1 MRLIGSVNAKTRKI
15 GATSEAAFAR
25 ERRGFFPRDRQRVQ
39 DAKRGRG
46 PAEISEK
53 HRMTPVHHSR
63 NDQPINIAQ
72 NFLEALAFFR
82 WMLGKTRTN
91 SAWFIVRRDTQCLDI
106 FTEISNPVG
115 EFVKLPA
122 KLFRGRVAERL
133 SIFHCFSNFINA
145 GVLYPI

>member
-1 MRLIGSVNAKTRKI
+1 
-15 GATSEAAFAR
+15 
-25 ERRGFFPRDRQRVQ
+25 
-39 DAKRGRG
+39 
-46 PAEISEK
+46 
-53 HRMTPVHHSR
+53 MTPVHHSR
-63 NDQPINIAQ
+63 NDQPIDIAQ

-145 GVLYPI
+145 GGVVSDLAPKPLSHGSLGHRPRNSNHHVNSAESALQ